1 MLCVDAAKIFSL
13 LIIITVTLFYK
24 DVHCECRNS
33 YVTLCDSIED
43 IRNGIHPRWTDLII
57 GKENVRANNLTSYNL
72 HSLIPMTNVTS
83 LTILGQLNELRQLFG
98 TCDFVSSLEI
108 LHFYNNDLKILKTN
122 TIPKLK
128 LKKLSLANNNIEYVE
143 PLFIDS
149 DNKIDTIDLSD
160 NKLEAIEQGVFVYFG
175 KLIVTKTLIL
185 RNNRLSHIQIG
196 SLPETLKS
204 LNLDGNNLR
213 LIQDE
218 ALANLHDL
226 QELILSRNH
235 LYDIPNISNLTKL
248 GVIDFSYNSITKIDN
263 KLFRN
268 FTELYFINLS
278 SNKIYQ
284 ATLSD
289 FSFLARKDRPLFVAL
304 GFNLLSDFKFDNVTD
319 RSSLGAMH
327 FFLYGNPFA
336 CNAFN
341 EIQKSMIELKIRQSS
356 CDVKFQSEGKTPY
369 CLDYNIIFYKDVP
382 KVKRDFLAMIENNK
396 KLISCELNPETYIAI
411 YPFTCK
417 A

>member
-1 MLCVDAAKIFSL
+1 
-13 LIIITVTLFYK
+13 
-24 DVHCECRNS
+24 
-33 YVTLCDSIED
+33 
-43 IRNGIHPRWTDLII
+43 
-57 GKENVRANNLTSYNL
+57 
-72 HSLIPMTNVTS
+72 
-83 LTILGQLNELRQLFG
+83 
-98 TCDFVSSLEI
+98 
-108 LHFYNNDLKILKTN
+108 
-122 TIPKLK
+122 LK
-128 LKKLSLANNNIEYVE
+128 LKKLGLANNNIEYVE

-149 DNKIDTIDLSD
+149 VSKIDTIDLSD
-160 NKLEAIEQGVFVYFG
+160 NKLEAIEQNVFVYFG
-175 KLIVTKTLIL
+175 KRIVTTTLIL

-226 QELILSRNH
+226 QELILSHNH

-268 FTELYFINLS
+268 LTELYFINLS
-278 SNKIYQ
+278 SNKIYE
-284 ATLSD
+284 ATFSD

-304 GFNLLSDFKFDNVTD
+304 GFNLLLDFKFGNVTD

-336 CNAFN
+336 CDAFN
-341 EIQKSMIELKIRQSS
+341 EIQKSMIDLKIRQSS

-396 KLISCELNPETYIAI
+396 KLISCELNPETHIAI
-411 YPFTCK
+411 YPVTCK